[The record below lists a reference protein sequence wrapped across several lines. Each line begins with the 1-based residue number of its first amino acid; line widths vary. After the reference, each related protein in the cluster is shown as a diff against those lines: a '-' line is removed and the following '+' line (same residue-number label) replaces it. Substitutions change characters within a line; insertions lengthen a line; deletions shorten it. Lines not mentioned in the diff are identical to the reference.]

1 MIHTGLI
8 CFPVEKYIVHLFFKF
23 LRQFSQNI
31 EMEEKNL
38 SFFFLKLLTFFLKL
52 NFFLTRIVNLDPD

>member
-8 CFPVEKYIVHLFFKF
+8 CFPVEKYIVHLFSQF

-38 SFFFLKLLTFFLKL
+38 SFFFLILLTFFSEIE
-52 NFFLTRIVNLDPD
+52 FLFDKNCESGS